1 MRAAITPTHDVTHR
15 AGIFYAQFLGHCSR
29 LAVVSS
35 SVNNQDISTA
45 PNLPHCHAFPT
56 QIELRGTWH
65 PPCFLRAMRRPTKCL
80 VDKETIVRDVAIM
93 LESDVSDEAIKHLVS
108 SAYAWFWSQDC
119 AVKGHRGK
127 YKGCEHWS
135 RAAKDLWLKK
145 GGIPKGEIIHE
156 HVVPRAQLVKELIE
170 LRKSA
175 EHASLD
181 DRLEQVRTIF
191 QTRCIACIVLKA
203 ENSILP
209 THSAL
214 CERVQSTWG
223 RYIGVPGLVVGSISN
238 GRPETWK
245 ALELW

>member
-1 MRAAITPTHDVTHR
+1 MR
-15 AGIFYAQFLGHCSR
+15 G
-29 LAVVSS
+29 
-35 SVNNQDISTA
+35 
-45 PNLPHCHAFPT
+45 
-56 QIELRGTWH
+56 
-65 PPCFLRAMRRPTKCL
+65 PTKRL
-80 VDKETIVRDVAIM
+80 VDKETIVRDVAI
-93 LESDVSDEAIKHLVS
+93 LLGSEVSDAAIKYLVS
-108 SAYAWFWSQDC
+108 NAYAWFWSQDY
-119 AVKGHRGK
+119 ARKGHLGK
-127 YKGCEHWS
+127 YEDCAYWS

-145 GGIPKGEIIHE
+145 GEIPKGEIIHE
-156 HVVPRAQLVKELIE
+156 HVVPRSQLVKELIE

-209 THSAL
+209 KHSAL

-238 GRPETWK
+238 GHPETWK